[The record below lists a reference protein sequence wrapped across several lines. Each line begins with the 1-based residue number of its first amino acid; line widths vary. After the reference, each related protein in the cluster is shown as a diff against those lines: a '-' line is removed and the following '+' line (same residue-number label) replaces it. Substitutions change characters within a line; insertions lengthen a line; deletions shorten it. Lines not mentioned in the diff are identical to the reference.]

1 MKQIVLGMIKY
12 SICILFCCLGS
23 LAFSQNRSE
32 REHRIRKS
40 QFPSPQTDI
49 SIIGNKNLKRVQ
61 YYREIDSDVETY
73 SQKFKLNR
81 LHYHLDFDSEGYLKN
96 SGFQVQEIDL
106 PDDTYS
112 AIMDHLKSNFE
123 KIKVKQIF
131 QEYPVTT
138 DEKEKSTTIKNTLQ
152 NLLLPNNLYKLLV
165 RGKQMDKIGDFELW
179 FDAEGKFVRMRD
191 ALPANFDRVLY

>member
-1 MKQIVLGMIKY
+1 MIKY

-40 QFPSPQTDI
+40 QFPSLQTDI

-61 YYREIDSDVETY
+61 YYREIDNNVETY

-81 LHYHLDFDSEGYLKN
+81 LYYHFDFNSDGILQN

-106 PDDTYS
+106 PSDTYS

-131 QEYPVTT
+131 QEYPVTN
-138 DEKEKSTTIKNTLQ
+138 DEQSIILKNTLQ

-165 RGKQMDKIGDFELW
+165 RGKQKDKIGDFELW

-191 ALPANFDRVLY
+191 ALPENFDRVLY